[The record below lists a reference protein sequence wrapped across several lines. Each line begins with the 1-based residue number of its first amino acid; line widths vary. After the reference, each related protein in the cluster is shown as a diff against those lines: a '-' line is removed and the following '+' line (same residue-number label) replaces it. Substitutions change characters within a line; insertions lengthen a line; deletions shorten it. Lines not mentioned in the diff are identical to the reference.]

1 MRDVALILVGVFMLG
16 MGVYALAMPAALVRP
31 FGIAI
36 ESAVSRSEIRAVY
49 GGFGLAMAGLLFWT
63 ATGDDQLRNGAA
75 LTVGV
80 ALGGMAAGRLLSRIL
95 DEGTSFYPIWFYFLV
110 EVAAAALV
118 IGVVV

>member
-1 MRDVALILVGVFMLG
+1 
-16 MGVYALAMPAALVRP
+16 
-31 FGIAI
+31 
-36 ESAVSRSEIRAVY
+36 
-49 GGFGLAMAGLLFWT
+49 MAGLLFWT
-63 ATGDDQLRNGAA
+63 AAADDQLRNGAA

-80 ALGGMAAGRLLSRIL
+80 ALGGMAVGRLLSRIL